1 MYVEVARADVSLSAL
16 VGIHN
21 ELIVGMIDEL
31 GSEEQKAR
39 WLPGLTAF
47 TQLGAFALTEPDHG
61 SDIAGGLAT
70 TARLEGGEW
79 VINGAKRWIGAGT
92 IADFALVWARDV
104 ADQQIKGFIVETDRP
119 GYTATKI
126 ANKIGLR
133 IMQNADIVLDEVRIP
148 ASNLLPGATDFS
160 KANELLR
167 DSRAW
172 VGWQAAGI
180 QLAAF
185 DVARAYSLQRK
196 QFGKEL
202 ARFQLIQQ
210 QLAEILGNATASLAL
225 MAQLARI
232 QEDGKLEM
240 VQAAMAKSTTTRL
253 ARASVAMG
261 RSLHGRERHQ
271 QRLRD
276 GQALRRRRNPLHL
289 RGQLR
294 DQFTDRGPG
303 RDGKV
308 GLRLGSPHALGSR
321 SASRVLSLLPGGR
334 IGVAVPGRAVAAAVL
349 GLVQGPVRA
358 VQEGSGRGVALLADA
373 GRDRQETDVPERFG
387 RDGLAGPFGGA
398 QGLGAVGLREQP
410 HELLA
415 AEPGHDLLGAGDLP
429 EPRGDLCQDDVAHQ
443 VAIGVV
449 DPLEVVDIQDHGT
462 QARSRGSR
470 PAQPVRRGAVP
481 GPAGWAGRSGHRSW
495 PAAPGP
501 VRASVL
507 PMAIS
512 TSSANWASRSIMASV
527 TPVRDFEV
535 RLTAPHR
542 LPRTRIGAAAADW
555 KPPARIC
562 SAACPPSGR

>member
-1 MYVEVARADVSLSAL
+1 MPVQPQGRASGQTLVSTGARTGADTAEGPAAVPPFPDADLMYIVDLLPPEERIRYQEIRDFLQSRVRAASIEYWNREEFPFDLLAELGKHGLGGLQTDGTSKLFKGLMYVEVARADVSLSAL

-21 ELIVGMIDEL
+21 ELIVGMIDQL
-31 GSEEQKAR
+31 GSAEQKSR

-47 TQLGAFALTEPDHG
+47 TELGAFALTEPDHG

-70 TARLEGGEW
+70 TARLEDGEW

-133 IMQNADIVLDEVRIP
+133 IMQNADIVLDDVRIP
-148 ASNLLPGATDFS
+148 ESNLLPGATDFG

-172 VGWQAAGI
+172 VGWQGAGI

-185 DVARAYSLQRK
+185 DVARSYSLERK

-261 RSLHGRERHQ
+261 RSLMGGNGISSDYEM
-271 QRLRD
+271 
-276 GQALRRRRNPLHL
+276 
-289 RGQLR
+289 
-294 DQFTDRGPG
+294 
-303 RDGKV
+303 GKLF
-308 GLRLGSPHALGSR
+308 GDAEILYTYEGSYEIN
-321 SASRVLSLLPGGR
+321 SL
-334 IGVAVPGRAVAAAVL
+334 IVARAVT
-349 GLVQGPVRA
+349 GK
-358 VQEGSGRGVALLADA
+358 
-373 GRDRQETDVPERFG
+373 
-387 RDGLAGPFGGA
+387 
-398 QGLGAVGLREQP
+398 
-410 HELLA
+410 
-415 AEPGHDLLGAGDLP
+415 
-429 EPRGDLCQDDVAHQ
+429 
-443 VAIGVV
+443 
-449 DPLEVVDIQDHGT
+449 
-462 QARSRGSR
+462 
-470 PAQPVRRGAVP
+470 
-481 GPAGWAGRSGHRSW
+481 
-495 PAAPGP
+495 
-501 VRASVL
+501 
-507 PMAIS
+507 
-512 TSSANWASRSIMASV
+512 SAFV
-527 TPVRDFEV
+527 
-535 RLTAPHR
+535 
-542 LPRTRIGAAAADW
+542 
-555 KPPARIC
+555 
-562 SAACPPSGR
+562 